1 MELEKVFLS
10 YLLTFY
16 LCRKL
21 YFKSTR
27 AFYKSTFVRDSYK
40 LKKDLFIY
48 SLFNNFLKPRLN
60 VELFMRRTKISEL
73 SS

>member
-16 LCRKL
+16 LCLKL

-27 AFYKSTFVRDSYK
+27 AFYKSSYK

-48 SLFNNFLKPRLN
+48 FLFNNFLKPRLN